1 MVYPCQV
8 VIKILQNSN
17 MMFFKTEIR
26 EVFNKKY
33 LKIYLKDATQIEKVR
48 KLLSNL
54 PSVKNVNITENREK
68 DLTIY
73 PSKVYDAEE
82 TEAEITFA
90 LNSFFSGSELDPVFT
105 DVGISTISDKGY
117 SEIIKRINSFGKN
130 LEKYKNLY
138 DKFDEEGF
146 RDFFLPHLNSISVK
160 HTATGETFNKIGK
173 TDILIQ
179 DENGNNIFIAEC
191 KLWKG
196 EAAFLQAIDQLLS
209 RYVTWRD
216 EKVAIIIFNKDVK
229 SFTGVISTSTSAIT
243 KHPLFN
249 SYEGQRFPT
258 SYSYTFRHPDD
269 EKRIIKL
276 ELILFNCQ

>member
-1 MVYPCQV
+1 M
-8 VIKILQNSN
+8 K
-17 MMFFKTEIR
+17 FFTIEIR
-26 EVFNKKY
+26 EIFNKKY
-33 LKIYLKDATQIEKVR
+33 LKVNLKDLSQLERVQ
-48 KLLSNL
+48 KLLSDL
-54 PSVKNVNITENREK
+54 PSIKTVNITQNKNR

-73 PSKVYDAEE
+73 PSSVYDVEE
-82 TEAEITFA
+82 TEAEISFA
-90 LNSFFSGSELDPVFT
+90 LNNFFSGSPLDPVFT
-105 DVGISTISDKGY
+105 DVGISTISEKGY
-117 SEIIKRINSFGKN
+117 SEIIERINSFGKN

-138 DKFDEEGF
+138 DKFGEEGF

-179 DENGNNIFIAEC
+179 DDHGNNIFIAEC

-196 EAAFLQAIDQLLS
+196 EIAFLQAINQLLE

-216 EKVAIIIFNKDVK
+216 EKVAIIVFNKDVQN
-229 SFTGVISTSTSAIT
+229 FTGVISTSTTAIT

-258 SYSYTFRHPDD
+258 SYSYTFKHPDD
-269 EKRIIKL
+269 DKRIIKL